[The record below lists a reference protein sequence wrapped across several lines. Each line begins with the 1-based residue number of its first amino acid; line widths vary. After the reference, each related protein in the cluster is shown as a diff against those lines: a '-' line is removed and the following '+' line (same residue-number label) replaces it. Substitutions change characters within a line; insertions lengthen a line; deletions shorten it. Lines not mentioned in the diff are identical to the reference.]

1 MILLIKTERKLAV
14 KIDNYIEIHISRAN
28 LIKNEEYIH
37 CSYFSQVIPNFDTFL
52 LKQSLKVY
60 THAKNI

>member
-14 KIDNYIEIHISRAN
+14 KIDNYIETHISRAN
-28 LIKNEEYIH
+28 LIKNEEYIL
-37 CSYFSQVIPNFDTFL
+37 CYYFSQVIPNSDIFL